1 MRPDMTPAQAIEQLY
16 DEYHRPILR
25 YLERIVGQ
33 RETAEDLCQET
44 FFKALRYW
52 EQHDPAASVR
62 SWLYRIATNTAYDH
76 LRRERRARM
85 VPLLHDDT
93 AFLISQEPHVDDAD
107 PVWTALQRIPE
118 TFRVPLML
126 HSWAGYPLKD
136 IAAALGS
143 NVATIKTRV
152 HRGRAHFR
160 QLYVA

>member
-1 MRPDMTPAQAIEQLY
+1 MRPETTPAQAIEQLY
-16 DEYHRPILR
+16 EEYRQPILR
-25 YLERIVGQ
+25 YLERLVRE
-33 RETAEDLCQET
+33 RETAEDLCHET
-44 FFKALRYW
+44 FLKALRHW
-52 EQHDPAASVR
+52 EQHDRAASAK

-76 LRRERRARM
+76 LRRERRTRL
-85 VPLLHDDT
+85 VPLLHND
-93 AFLISQEPHVDDAD
+93 AVFLISQESQVDDAD
-107 PVWTALQRIPE
+107 LVWTALQRIPE

-136 IAAALGS
+136 IATVLGS